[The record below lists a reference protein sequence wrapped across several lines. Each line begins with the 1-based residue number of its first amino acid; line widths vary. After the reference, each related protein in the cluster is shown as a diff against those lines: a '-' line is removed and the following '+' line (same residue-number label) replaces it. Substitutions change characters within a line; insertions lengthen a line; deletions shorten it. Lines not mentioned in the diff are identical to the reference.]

1 MNTEMLDSRL
11 FYLDPWLKEADV
23 VVKTIEPVTDRRSF
37 VFGVMLSGTIFY
49 PEGGGQ
55 PADFGFIEDKRVID
69 VQEIDGEIWHYIEL
83 QDENDRDSLK
93 PGSTV
98 HLRLD

>member
-49 PEGGGQ
+49 PEAEGSQ
-55 PADFGFIEDKRVID
+55 RISVLSKIRELSML
-69 VQEIDGEIWHYIEL
+69 QE
-83 QDENDRDSLK
+83 
-93 PGSTV
+93 
-98 HLRLD
+98 